1 MASMFTDSL
10 ERQGRKDDAGAPIQV
25 SLEDLCGEV
34 RQELREAIDQVMQ
47 NGRLINYIAQYEY
60 IDTKTA
66 KVGTSVLFG

>member
-1 MASMFTDSL
+1 MFTDSL

-34 RQELREAIDQVMQ
+34 RQELREAIDHVMQ

-60 IDTKTA
+60 IDIQKRP
-66 KVGTSVLFG
+66 K

>member
-1 MASMFTDSL
+1 MFTDSL

-47 NGRLINYIAQYEY
+47 SGRRIKYIAIYSY
-60 IDTKTA
+60 
-66 KVGTSVLFG
+66 